1 MRNSKALLIL
11 AICFL
16 GAAVWGGEIYD
27 YWVKHERHGL
37 TDWFGNEAPHHGPS
51 GATNESNGPL
61 PKTYSFSEIGIER
74 TPCRGTCPVYSF
86 IVKGDGTFRYSG
98 MRYAEHKGEYTGTIP
113 VEEFQKL
120 SQFIKDTGFM
130 EMQNNYEKMETDHS
144 SVFTMVVADGKR
156 KVIRNYAD
164 AGPKELH
171 AIQEQIDKLMEKA
184 AWNKT
189 PDKK

>member
-1 MRNSKALLIL
+1 
-11 AICFL
+11 
-16 GAAVWGGEIYD
+16 
-27 YWVKHERHGL
+27 
-37 TDWFGNEAPHHGPS
+37 
-51 GATNESNGPL
+51 
-61 PKTYSFSEIGIER
+61 
-74 TPCRGTCPVYSF
+74 
-86 IVKGDGTFRYSG
+86 